1 MSPVADGKA
10 RIDELAA
17 LIKEFDLAEAAWE
30 ADGLRVA
37 FKKRR
42 DAPAITVMP
51 TMEYLAS
58 AHEHH
63 VEADYEVPIHDVP
76 EKPQGSPVTSPMNG
90 IFYTSPSPNASP
102 FVKEGDIVTT
112 GQVVGLIEAMKVFNE
127 ITSNFSG
134 TVRKV
139 LIETGNVVQPGDVL
153 MYIG

>member
-1 MSPVADGKA
+1 MTDGKA

-17 LIKEFDLAEAAWE
+17 LVKEFGLAEASWE
-30 ADGLRVA
+30 TDGLKIA

-42 DAPAITVMP
+42 STPAPRPEGSTASHDSVHDHFDAEPEPVAV
-51 TMEYLAS
+51 
-58 AHEHH
+58 
-63 VEADYEVPIHDVP
+63 VP
-76 EKPQGSPVTSPMNG
+76 EVQAGSPVTSPMNG
-90 IFYTSPSPNASP
+90 IFYTSPSPNAP
-102 FVKEGDIVTT
+102 AFVKEGDTVTA

-139 LIETGNVVQPGDVL
+139 SVETGHVVQPGDVL